1 MTTPIMTTPIENH
14 TSTTTRSRRVR
25 IIAALLGVGALAGTI
40 ACGTQAAPPPQL
52 GQPGTQQPGQQLSA
66 GALSVNCG
74 AGQQAIIRPSTVN
87 GQAVSQVDCVP
98 ALPAASQPVWGPP
111 QPIQPQPPMAS
122 TVPAAPAVP
131 AAPTNYYA
139 PAPVA
144 VAPVMTEPVRYRP
157 ARVVAANDY
166 VEYQPRVI
174 QHRTWK
180 PRRSVQKSAVII
192 GSSAGIGAAIGGAIN
207 GGKGAL
213 IGAALGGG
221 GAAIW
226 DQATR
231 R

>member
-1 MTTPIMTTPIENH
+1 MTTPIMTTPMND

-25 IIAALLGVGALAGTI
+25 IMAALLGVGALAATI
-40 ACGTQAAPPPQL
+40 ACGTQAAPPPL
-52 GQPGTQQPGQQLSA
+52 APPLAPAQQPGQQPAQQLSA

-87 GQAVSQVDCVP
+87 GQPVSQVDCVP
-98 ALPAASQPVWGPP
+98 TVPMAASQPAWGPP
-111 QPIQPQPPMAS
+111 QPIQP
-122 TVPAAPAVP
+122 
-131 AAPTNYYA
+131 AAPTSYYP

-144 VAPVMTEPVRYRP
+144 AAPAMAEPVSYRP
-157 ARVVAANDY
+157 ARVVTNDY

-192 GSSAGIGAAIGGAIN
+192 GSSAGIGAAIGGAIH

-221 GAAIW
+221 GAALW